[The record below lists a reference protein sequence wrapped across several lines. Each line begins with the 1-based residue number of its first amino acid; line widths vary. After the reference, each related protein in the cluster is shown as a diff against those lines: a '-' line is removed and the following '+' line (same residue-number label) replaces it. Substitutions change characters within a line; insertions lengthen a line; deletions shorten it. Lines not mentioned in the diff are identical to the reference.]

1 MKQSLF
7 RITVTSALALSSAV
21 TLAQT
26 QGVLDNEIVLGSIQ
40 DLSGPVAAFGKH
52 VQQGMK
58 MRVDEINDKGGIH
71 GRKIRLIVED
81 NKYDPKN
88 SVLAA
93 QKLVNRDEV
102 FAMIGNLG
110 TATNMAALPLQLRRN
125 VINFYPLTSARE
137 MFDPFHR
144 LKFAFSN
151 TYHDQMRVIVPQL
164 AKEKGAKEV
173 CSMYQDDEYGQEVL
187 QGAEE
192 GLKETG
198 MQMAEKTSFKRGATD
213 FSSQMQRLA
222 SEKCELVVL
231 GTLIR
236 ETIGGITTAKRL
248 NFSPV
253 FVVSAGAYSNVIHQ
267 LGGADMNGLYAAMTA
282 QAPYLD
288 AESTP
293 VRDWSR
299 KYNELFKQEPAMHS
313 VYGYL
318 AIDSF
323 ARAAEAAGKKL
334 DTDSFVVAMEKLVIA
349 PDRFGSPEMRFSS
362 TNRLAS
368 TASRLSQIRNGRWVV
383 VSDYVR

>member
-7 RITVTSALALSSAV
+7 RITMTSALALSGAAAM
-21 TLAQT
+21 AQS
-26 QGVLDNEIVLGSIQ
+26 QGVQENEIVLGSIQ

-58 MRVDEINDKGGIH
+58 MRADEINDKGGIH
-71 GRKIRLIVED
+71 GRKLRLIVED

-164 AKEKGAKEV
+164 AKEKGVKKV
-173 CSMYQDDEYGQEVL
+173 CAMYQDDEYGQEVL

-192 GLKETG
+192 GLKEAG
-198 MQMAEKTSFKRGATD
+198 MQMTEKTSFKRGSTD

-222 SEKCELVVL
+222 AEKCELVVL

-299 KYNELFKQEPAMHS
+299 KYNELFKQEPTMHS

-334 DTDSFVVAMEKLVIA
+334 DTDSFVAAMEKLVIA

-362 TNRLAS
+362 TSRLAS